1 LSEKTEERKCIAV
14 VRVRGLISAQCEA
27 RETLDMLRLARTNN
41 AVLVND
47 NPAFKGMLKR
57 ARNYVT
63 WGEASKE
70 TVTLLLQKRGRLAG
84 GKKLT
89 DEYAQKIGYNSLDE
103 LAEAVANCK
112 VEYRRLLGAQPV
124 FRLHPPTRGFRGK
137 TKKSYGAGGEAG
149 YRGERINELIKRMV

>member
-1 LSEKTEERKCIAV
+1 MSEKAEECKCIAV
-14 VRVRGLISAQCEA
+14 VRVRGLISAQREA
-27 RETLDMLRLARTNN
+27 RETLDLLRLARTNN
-41 AVLVND
+41 AVLVNN
-47 NPAFKGMLKR
+47 NPAFMGMLKR

-89 DEYAQKIGYNSLDE
+89 DEFAQKIGYKSLNG
-103 LAEAVANCK
+103 LAEAVATCK
-112 VEYRRLLGAQPV
+112 MEYRKLLGIQPV
-124 FRLHPPTRGFRGK
+124 FKLRPPTKGFRGK
-137 TKKSYGAGGEAG
+137 TKKSYGAGGESG

>member
-1 LSEKTEERKCIAV
+1 LIKKADERKCIAV
-14 VRVRGLISAQCEA
+14 VRIRGLISAQREA
-27 RETLDMLRLARTNN
+27 TETLDMLRLARTNS
-41 AVLVND
+41 AVLVD
-47 NPAFKGMLKR
+47 DRPAFMGMLKR

-70 TVTLLLQKRGRLAG
+70 TVALLLQKRGRLAG

-89 DEYAQKIGYNSLDE
+89 DQYAQRIGYKSLDE

-112 VEYRRLLGAQPV
+112 AEYRKLLGVQPV
-124 FRLHPPTRGFRGK
+124 FKLHPPTKGFKGK

-149 YRGERINELIKRMV
+149 YRGKRINELVKRMV